1 MDEPY
6 KTLAFIGA
14 SLILLLAGY
23 YGSYYFIF
31 KKKLSEF
38 REKLSKF
45 SPCLESVDDALKD
58 DKVSEEEFRTVWDRC
73 YSFFKNL
80 RG

>member
-1 MDEPY
+1 MEEPY
-6 KTLAFIGA
+6 NTLALTIIA
-14 SLILLLAGY
+14 AILLLAGY
-23 YGSYYFIF
+23 YGSYLFIF

-38 REKLSKF
+38 RA
-45 SPCLESVDDALKD
+45 CIDTVDDAVKD
-58 DKVSEEEFRTVWDRC
+58 DKVSEEEFRLAWDRC

>member
-1 MDEPY
+1 MEELY
-6 KTLAFIGA
+6 KTLALAII
-14 SLILLLAGY
+14 SLLLLLAGY
-23 YGSYYFIF
+23 YGSYYLIF

-45 SPCLESVDDALKD
+45 SPCLESVDEALKD
-58 DKVSEEEFRTVWDRC
+58 DKVSEEEFRIAWDRC
-73 YSFFKNL
+73 YTFFKNL

>member
-1 MDEPY
+1 MEEPY
-6 KTLAFIGA
+6 RTIALMVIAA
-14 SLILLLAGY
+14 ILLLAGY
-23 YGSYYFIF
+23 YGSYYLIF

-38 REKLSKF
+38 RA
-45 SPCLESVDDALKD
+45 CLESVDEALKD
-58 DKVSEEEFRTVWDRC
+58 DKVSNEEFSTVWDRC

>member
-1 MDEPY
+1 MEEPY
-6 KTLAFIGA
+6 RTIAFIVV
-14 SLILLLAGY
+14 SFLLLLAGY
-23 YGSYYFIF
+23 YGSYLLIF

-38 REKLSKF
+38 RA
-45 SPCLESVDDALKD
+45 CIDTVDDAVKD
-58 DKVSEEEFRTVWDRC
+58 DKVSEEEFRLAWDRC